1 MATDG
6 STFLLDPAEDEILA
20 PQFQAWLDCQEEHY
34 MNANRLTRMLSTN
47 AHLKTNYEKLV
58 PEEVCDFTGNIA
70 TVSLNFII
78 FQMGHQQFWQR
89 FLFRKALL
97 EDEEARLQAKQKRL
111 EEEKIRAEE
120 EVQKCEST

>member
-58 PEEVCDFTGNIA
+58 PEEVSDSTGKKY
-70 TVSLNFII
+70 NFP
-78 FQMGHQQFWQR
+78 
-89 FLFRKALL
+89 
-97 EDEEARLQAKQKRL
+97 AKFACF
-111 EEEKIRAEE
+111 IDGS
-120 EVQKCEST
+120 STILAKVFIP

>member
-6 STFLLDPAEDEILA
+6 STFLLNPAEDEMLA

-58 PEEVCDFTGNIA
+58 PEEVGVYAGN
-70 TVSLNFII
+70 FKGI
-78 FQMGHQQFWQR
+78 FN
-89 FLFRKALL
+89 
-97 EDEEARLQAKQKRL
+97 
-111 EEEKIRAEE
+111 KI
-120 EVQKCEST
+120 VCY

>member
-58 PEEVCDFTGNIA
+58 PEEVCFSISN
-70 TVSLNFII
+70 LNFLLNVT
-78 FQMGHQQFWQR
+78 R
-89 FLFRKALL
+89 FIDRSPTIL
-97 EDEEARLQAKQKRL
+97 AKVF
-111 EEEKIRAEE
+111 IP
-120 EVQKCEST
+120 

>member
-58 PEEVCDFTGNIA
+58 PEEVCDFTVKYCKR
-70 TVSLNFII
+70 VSKFYNFPDGSSTI
-78 FQMGHQQFWQR
+78 
-89 FLFRKALL
+89 L
-97 EDEEARLQAKQKRL
+97 AKVF
-111 EEEKIRAEE
+111 IP
-120 EVQKCEST
+120 